1 MSQRERW
8 LPPIAGLA
16 GLAVVGWL
24 GFREAAAVLGD
35 RDAALA
41 RVADA
46 RLDGARR
53 DVSDWLLGLQDS
65 LWSTLE
71 GVDDSRLDSLGRFDP
86 LAVAGFR
93 TVRGSLVFPD
103 TLDGL
108 VSRENRA
115 FAQRTARLWSG
126 RAVLASSGR
135 GTEGGSPLRALEW
148 IPWHW
153 EDGLHFLVRR
163 PVDDSVDVGLEID
176 RTALLARMVGDVEL
190 RELGGGSIDLVDG
203 AGRLLHRWGSHEP
216 DSSALDHPMAAG
228 ALGAPFEG
236 WTLRVNGLEAAWAE
250 RSRMDALRSILL
262 RWGIAAA
269 VWLLVVFLVSREWTR
284 AVREARQRTG
294 FVQQVSHE
302 LRTPLTNIR
311 LHAELARDGTLE
323 DDTFR
328 HLEVVGQE
336 TERLSRLVANILA
349 FARSEKEPVR
359 VQPVRTGVDALLDSA
374 LGPFAPVAARSGV
387 TIERR
392 VDAPAGSE
400 IVVDPDAATQIL
412 QNLVGNAFKYASSG
426 KWIGI
431 EFALRTEHWEIR
443 VRDRGPGIPASQRE
457 RVFAPF
463 YRLSDRIEGVAGTGI
478 GLGIARDL
486 ARAHGG
492 DLTIEPGTPG
502 TTFLWILPRSLS

>member
-1 MSQRERW
+1 MSERERL

-16 GLAVVGWL
+16 GLAVIGWL
-24 GFREAAAVLGD
+24 GFRDAAAVLGD
-35 RDAALA
+35 QDAALA
-41 RVADA
+41 RIASA

-71 GVDDSRLDSLGRFDP
+71 GVDDIRLDSLGKYHP

-93 TVRGSLVFPD
+93 TTNGMLSFPD
-103 TLDGL
+103 TMNAE
-108 VSRENRA
+108 VSLEDRA
-115 FAQRTARLWSG
+115 FVQRTSRLWSG
-126 RAVLASSGR
+126 RAVIASSAR
-135 GTEGGSPLRALEW
+135 GGEGAIVRPVLEW

-163 PVDDSVDVGLEID
+163 SMDDTTQVGLEID
-176 RTALLARMVGDVEL
+176 RTALLSRMVGDVTPRDL
-190 RELGGGSIDLVDG
+190 SGGSIDLVDG
-203 AGRLLHRWGSHEP
+203 AGRLLHRWGSHAP
-216 DSSALDHPMAAG
+216 DSASDTRPMASG
-228 ALGAPFEG
+228 GLGAPFEN
-236 WTLRVNGLEAAWAE
+236 WTLRVNGLEAGWAE
-250 RSRMDALRSILL
+250 RSRGEALRGILL
-262 RWGIAAA
+262 RWGIAAL
-269 VWLLVVFLVSREWTR
+269 VWLLAVYLVSREWTR
-284 AVREARQRTG
+284 AMREARLKTG

-349 FARSEKEPVR
+349 FARAEKGPLK
-359 VQPVRTGVDALLDSA
+359 VQPVRVGITNFLDSA
-374 LGPFAPVAARSGV
+374 LGPFAPIAGRLGVVMERSIDSAE
-387 TIERR
+387 T
-392 VDAPAGSE
+392 E

-412 QNLVGNAFKYASSG
+412 QNLIGNALKYASGG

-431 EFALRTEHWEIR
+431 DLSGRSTHWEIR

-457 RVFAPF
+457 RVFTPF
-463 YRLSDRIEGVAGTGI
+463 VRLSDRIEGVAGTGI

-486 ARAHGG
+486 ARSHGG
-492 DLTIEPGTPG
+492 DLVIEPSLGG
-502 TTFLWILPRSLS
+502 STFLWTLPRTKKS

>member
-1 MSQRERW
+1 MFQRERW
-8 LPPIAGLA
+8 LPPIAALA

-24 GFREAAAVLGD
+24 GFRDASAVLGD

-41 RVADA
+41 RVAEA

-53 DVSDWLLGLQDS
+53 DVSDWLLGVQDS
-65 LWSTLE
+65 LWSILE
-71 GVDDSRLDSLGRFDP
+71 GVDDSRLDSLGRFHP

-93 TVRGSLVFPD
+93 TVRGYMVFPD
-103 TLDGL
+103 TLDEL
-108 VSRENRA
+108 VTRENRA

-135 GTEGGSPLRALEW
+135 GTEGGAPLRALEW

-176 RTALLARMVGDVEL
+176 RTALLARLAGDVEP

-203 AGRLLHRWGSHEP
+203 AGRLLHRWGSRAP
-216 DSSALDHPMAAG
+216 DSSALDRPMAAG

-236 WTLRVNGLEAAWAE
+236 WSLRVHGLEAAWAE
-250 RSRMDALRSILL
+250 RSRGEALRAILL

-284 AVREARQRTG
+284 ALREARQRTG

-349 FARSEKEPVR
+349 FARSEKEPPR
-359 VQPVRTGVDALLDSA
+359 VQPVRLSVESLLDSA

-387 TIERR
+387 AIERR
-392 VDAPAGSE
+392 VEAPAGSE
-400 IVVDPDAATQIL
+400 IVVDPDAATQVL
-412 QNLVGNAFKYASSG
+412 QNLVGNAFKYASAG

-431 EFALRTEHWEIR
+431 EFALRPERWEIR

-463 YRLSDRIEGVAGTGI
+463 FRLSDRIEGVAGTGI

-492 DLTIEPGTPG
+492 DLVIEPAPAGA
-502 TTFLWILPRSLS
+502 TFLWTLPRSRP